1 MVHCTFNRKL
11 DPLGNLIKRLKFLSP
26 NKDAIIMYESLY
38 MGISDDIVV
47 AMIAFDNMTIL

>member
-26 NKDAIIMYESLY
+26 NKDAIIMLSLF
-38 MGISDDIVV
+38 MAISDEIVV
-47 AMIAFDNMTIL
+47 EMIAFENMTIL